1 MAPGDGPAEGEAA
14 IEVEVA
20 YSPAA
25 GQVVQ
30 VTLSLPAGATVAQ
43 ALRASGLL
51 SRHPELQAESLQ
63 CGVWGILC
71 AGDVRLRARDRVE
84 VYRPLKV
91 DPKEARRLRYR
102 GDRSAAKP
110 R

>member
-71 AGDVRLRARDRVE
+71 AGDVRLHRTGQTRCRAV
-84 VYRPLKV
+84 
-91 DPKEARRLRYR
+91 RRSTWPGRHR
-102 GDRSAAKP
+102 RS
-110 R
+110 

>member
-1 MAPGDGPAEGEAA
+1 MAPGEGPADDGAR
-14 IEVEVA
+14 IDVEVA

-30 VTLSLPAGATVAQ
+30 VKLSLPERATVEQ

-63 CGVWGILC
+63 FGVWGILC
-71 AGDVRLRARDRVE
+71 TSDVRLRARDRVE

-102 GDRSAAKP
+102 GDRLASKP